1 MTRLRFAA
9 VGAALLL
16 AACGSSNPRSSS
28 RSRSAA
34 SQPASTHTL
43 CLPEVK
49 ALMATA
55 LSVDPA
61 TITTATGA
69 GTNGNPQCTFT
80 AHTAHHKRVTITAN
94 DYTGPQPYFILE
106 RTEIEQSQ
114 VFTPSREHAAPQA
127 ITGLGVEAAW
137 FPAMQALMATD
148 AVRLIDITF
157 DWPGSRQAQQRRLG
171 IALARPYL
179 KTTKQGEKLAKGY
192 P

>member
-55 LSVDPA
+55 LSVDPT
-61 TITTATGA
+61 TITTATGV

-80 AHTAHHKRVTITAN
+80 AHTAHHQPNAGRCAARIASNASKTPATGITV
-94 DYTGPQPYFILE
+94 
-106 RTEIEQSQ
+106 S
-114 VFTPSREHAAPQA
+114 SK
-127 ITGLGVEAAW
+127 
-137 FPAMQALMATD
+137 
-148 AVRLIDITF
+148 
-157 DWPGSRQAQQRRLG
+157 
-171 IALARPYL
+171 ARIRMP
-179 KTTKQGEKLAKGY
+179 
-192 P
+192 